1 MATKSSKLEW
11 LIASL
16 QEDLN
21 WWVIEVSKEIPWDLD
36 GLGIIDP
43 KQWSYLID
51 LLDPLREYGLDMDI
65 VEDALIPYGIDK
77 DLGDQKIRMVK
88 SSESLFESEEPLF
101 VLPDVVDDDETGPYA
116 DFLDHITTLRVK
128 LLNDLIDFEK
138 SMSTSELEED
148 LRDEL
153 SNQFFEG
160 KNLHYFTEI
169 TSILDYT
176 PAGYTLDEDDDDDE
190 KSTDKDEEIVEEI
203 PDLEESEEVIAE
215 DDTMKWDE
223 EEEDEEEDDD
233 LEEISGPP
241 ELPTEEDEEDDEDE
255 DSKG

>member
-1 MATKSSKLEW
+1 MSSKSSKLEW

-16 QEDLN
+16 QEDLH
-21 WWVIEVSKEIPWDLD
+21 WWVIEVSEDIPWDLD

-43 KQWSYLID
+43 KQWSYMVD
-51 LLDPLREYGLDMDI
+51 LLDPLREYGLDIDL
-65 VEDALIPYGIDK
+65 VEAAFTPYGIDK

-88 SSESLFESEEPLF
+88 SSESLFESDDILF
-101 VLPDVVDDDETGPYA
+101 VLPDVMDDDETGPYA
-116 DFLDHITTLRVK
+116 DFLDHITPLRVK

-153 SNQFFEG
+153 NNMHFEG

-176 PAGYTLDEDDDDDE
+176 PAGYSLDDDVDDDE
-190 KSTDKDEEIVEEI
+190 GKSTDEDEEVVEEI
-203 PDLEESEEVIAE
+203 PDLEEANEVIPE

-223 EEEDEEEDDD
+223 EEEEEKEE
-233 LEEISGPP
+233 LEEQSGPP
-241 ELPTEEDEEDDEDE
+241 DLPEEEESEE
-255 DSKG
+255 ESKDW

>member
-1 MATKSSKLEW
+1 MASKSSKLEW

-21 WWVIEVSKEIPWDLD
+21 WWVIEVSEDIPWDLD

-43 KQWSYLID
+43 RQWSYLVD
-51 LLDPLREYGLDMDI
+51 LLDPLREYGLDIDL
-65 VEDALIPYGIDK
+65 VEDAFAPYGIDK
-77 DLGDQKIRMVK
+77 DLGDQRIRLVQ
-88 SSESLFESEEPLF
+88 SSESLFESEEILF
-101 VLPDVVDDDETGPYA
+101 VLPEVLDDDETGPYA
-116 DFLDHITTLRVK
+116 DFLDHITSLRVK
-128 LLNDLIDFEK
+128 LLNDMIDFEQ

-153 SNQFFEG
+153 NNMHFEG

-176 PAGYTLDEDDDDDE
+176 PAGYSLDDDVDDDE
-190 KSTDKDEEIVEEI
+190 EKPSDEEEEAVEDI
-203 PDLEESEEVIAE
+203 PDVAEEEVIPE

-223 EEEDEEEDDD
+223 EEEEEEED
-233 LEEISGPP
+233 LEEPTSPP
-241 ELPTEEDEEDDEDE
+241 ELAEEDMDP
-255 DSKG
+255 KV